1 MEPKFWYGGLLEVAS
16 VVNSGGSAA
25 DREEDVVVDI
35 GKGDSGSE
43 KVHLII
49 AWVELG
55 CLAAAFNSGVWKQSK
70 SFNGQQRLKMV
81 IIAVYYYYLNIKY
94 LKYTK
99 KKKKNV

>member
-1 MEPKFWYGGLLEVAS
+1 MAS

-49 AWVELG
+49 GWEEMG
-55 CLAAAFNSGVWKQSK
+55 CLAAAFNSGV
-70 SFNGQQRLKMV
+70 
-81 IIAVYYYYLNIKY
+81 
-94 LKYTK
+94 
-99 KKKKNV
+99 